1 MKNCIREKK
10 IFCGKNYLEVDIFPY
25 TLEVI
30 KKGRSK
36 KQKESLL
43 SQKNLND
50 KNARRKFVQLGEA
63 NFGKDDYVVH
73 LTYRV
78 LPESIE
84 EAEKKIQN
92 YIRRLKRRIK
102 KEEAGELKYMLV
114 TAYGE
119 DKKTGKVVRI
129 HHHMLINGVLTRDVV
144 EELWR
149 ERRRKGDKEGRS
161 LGYVNAKKIQPDC
174 ISGITDLCMYVI
186 GNPHKRRWTCSQN
199 LERPVTRTNDYRY
212 SKRKI
217 YELATSP
224 VVDVAFLEKKYKGY
238 TILDK
243 LNGFQA
249 VYNEFKGW
257 SIYLKLRKKE

>member
-1 MKNCIREKK
+1 MLKTQ
-10 IFCGKNYLEVDIFPY
+10 Y
-25 TLEVI
+25 TLEVM

-78 LPESIE
+78 LPKSIE

-119 DKKTGKVVRI
+119 DKKTGK
-129 HHHMLINGVLTRDVV
+129 G
-144 EELWR
+144 E
-149 ERRRKGDKEGRS
+149 KEGRS

-217 YELATSP
+217 YELATSG
-224 VVDVAFLEKKYKGY
+224 L
-238 TILDK
+238 
-243 LNGFQA
+243 
-249 VYNEFKGW
+249 YNT
-257 SIYLKLRKKE
+257 